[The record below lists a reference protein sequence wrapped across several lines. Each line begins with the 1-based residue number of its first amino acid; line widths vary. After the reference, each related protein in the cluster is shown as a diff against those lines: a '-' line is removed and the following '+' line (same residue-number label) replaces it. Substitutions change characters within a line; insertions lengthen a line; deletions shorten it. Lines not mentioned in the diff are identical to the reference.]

1 MGRFDPRNGL
11 DTMLEATRILID
23 EGRDFTVQVVGDG
36 PMRPVYHRQAR
47 SLGVW
52 DRIQW
57 LGLLDKERPAL
68 YREATV
74 FASPCVLASFGVVLL
89 EAMASGTPVVCADN
103 IGFRQVIRDGVPGRF
118 VAPARR
124 RRAGGR
130 HRRAARRRA
139 LRRDWGAR
147 GREAVVQR
155 YSWPEV
161 ARQVEAVY
169 LEILE
174 SKGTTP
180 LIPPPVGLRYN
191 LRRNPVELIK
201 NIPSA
206 LRSGFPKA

>member
-1 MGRFDPRNGL
+1 M
-11 DTMLEATRILID
+11 D

-89 EAMASGTPVVCADN
+89 EAMASGAPVVCADN

-118 VAPARR
+118 VAPHDAAELA
-124 RRAGGR
+124 AGIGEMLDD
-130 HRRAARRRA
+130 AE

-174 SKGTTP
+174 AKGTAP
-180 LIPPPVGLRYN
+180 LIPPAGRPALQPAPQPGGADQEHPLRAEVRLPQGVRPV
-191 LRRNPVELIK
+191 
-201 NIPSA
+201 SA
-206 LRSGFPKA
+206 G